1 MASLKVPDAG
11 LQLEGSADA
20 SVGVPLQAF
29 ALNLSD
35 SVIEDMIRCVQ
46 NGEDIQL
53 SLGNSPTFLY
63 GSHTHTPAPI
73 SDSSPLDIFLTK
85 PFEST
90 KIASRIPNTASLWQK
105 PSSPRS
111 DTSEHNGAARSKNLV
126 TSSASSALDSDTEN
140 LQNSMAAA
148 EASKKHSRILE
159 KSMPAQKKVSAK
171 AKSKYLSS
179 MASYGAGSSL
189 PSSPA
194 LTAVGSPSLNQ
205 GYGASQQSME
215 KAKGQRTM
223 IVHELAASDQAY
235 NHLESKW
242 GGKADDF
249 KPTLEKV
256 ADFDAN
262 AQKWMLKRLYWKELD
277 VWKYDYDSPDD
288 RQRAIDNAVRAFDKM
303 RLGIEEPQWEKL
315 LPKDE
320 RGKGK
325 ILSKLQANIAKGPAV
340 PTPKIKVQ
348 KADDGAS
355 DAGGEDALKVDDGR
369 SSVRSN
375 ASLPAKKKISSAD
388 AQVKR
393 LLSTKPNKAKPAPT
407 KTQANKPARE
417 KTTTSAPTRGGKVLS
432 AEFISDSDS
441 ESSGSKPMTSAAT
454 TKTKR
459 PSPAPAPRPKEKP
472 SPAPVPAPRPK
483 YPPRPKPV
491 ERPVERSSER
501 PVERPVERE
510 PPKVAKP
517 QAPIKRRRDEE
528 PEESSSSSGA
538 PLAKRMKPKMPPT
551 GDKVPIRPPSKL
563 KQRPAPT
570 DSSRNTSNSNGSLSF
585 KSTKNTSPAKSS
597 PLASSPPTN
606 ASDLEQRR
614 QLPPDR
620 DLMPI
625 NRKRKV
631 PTDTSDDG
639 LSSKGSTTSADSNKR
654 YKPIGQDLVR
664 KAHKFKMF
672 YEKYASLHREISSM
686 DHPPKDRLA
695 DLIDMRQRLQNMK
708 TDIYR
713 ECPPAIAAA

>member
-11 LQLEGSADA
+11 LQLEGSSDA
-20 SVGVPLQAF
+20 SAGLPTQAF

-35 SVIEDMIRCVQ
+35 SVIENMIRSVQ

-53 SLGNSPTFLY
+53 SLGRNPTFLY
-63 GSHTHTPAPI
+63 GSHSHTPSPI
-73 SDSSPLDIFLTK
+73 HDFAPLDIFLTK

-90 KIASRIPNTASLWQK
+90 KIASRIPITTSLWQK

-111 DTSEHNGAARSKNLV
+111 ETTEHNGAVRSKNLAS
-126 TSSASSALDSDTEN
+126 SSASSALDSDTEN

-159 KSMPAQKKVSAK
+159 KSMPTQKKPSGK

-179 MASYGAGSSL
+179 MASYGTGGSL

-223 IVHELAASDQAY
+223 IVHELAASDKTY
-235 NHLESKW
+235 DYLESKW
-242 GGKADDF
+242 DGKADDF
-249 KPTLEKV
+249 KPTLDKV
-256 ADFDAN
+256 ADFDGN

-288 RQRAIDNAVRAFDKM
+288 RQKAIDNATRAFDKM
-303 RLGIEEPQWEKL
+303 RLGIEEPQWQKL

-340 PTPKIKVQ
+340 STPKIKVQ
-348 KADDGAS
+348 KVDDGTS
-355 DAGGEDALKVDDGR
+355 DAGGDDALKVDDGR

-375 ASLPAKKKISSAD
+375 TSLPGKKKTSSAD

-393 LLSTKPNKAKPAPT
+393 LLSNKPNKPKAAPAPA
-407 KTQANKPARE
+407 KTQASKPVRDRAS
-417 KTTTSAPTRGGKVLS
+417 TSAPTKGGKVLS

-441 ESSGSKPMTSAAT
+441 ESSSNKPMASVSAIKA
-454 TKTKR
+454 KR
-459 PSPAPAPRPKEKP
+459 PSPAPAPKLKER
-472 SPAPVPAPRPK
+472 PAPVPTPAPRPK
-483 YPPRPKPV
+483 YPPRPKPI
-491 ERPVERSSER
+491 ERPVDRQKER
-501 PVERPVERE
+501 PIDRE
-510 PPKVAKP
+510 PARPAKA
-517 QAPIKRRRDEE
+517 QAPVKRRRDEE

-538 PLAKRMKPKMPPT
+538 PLAKRMKPKMATT
-551 GDKVPIRPPSKL
+551 GDKAPIRPPTKL
-563 KQRPAPT
+563 KQRPAPADT
-570 DSSRNTSNSNGSLSF
+570 SRNPSNSNGSLSY

-614 QLPPDR
+614 QLPL
-620 DLMPI
+620 DLAPI

-631 PTDTSDDG
+631 PADTSDDG

-664 KAHKFKMF
+664 KAHKFKTF

>member
-11 LQLEGSADA
+11 LQLEGSPDA
-20 SVGVPLQAF
+20 SVGVPTQAF
-29 ALNLSD
+29 ALSLSD

-63 GSHTHTPAPI
+63 GSDSFTPSPI
-73 SDSSPLDIFLTK
+73 SDPASVDIFLTK

-90 KIASRIPNTASLWQK
+90 KIASRIPITTSLWQK

-111 DTSEHNGAARSKNLV
+111 DTSEHNASARSKNLAS
-126 TSSASSALDSDTEN
+126 SSASSALDSDAEN

-159 KSMPAQKKVSAK
+159 KSMPTQKKPSAK

-179 MASYGAGSSL
+179 MASYGTGGSL

-205 GYGASQQSME
+205 GYGASQQSRD

-223 IVHELAASDQAY
+223 IVHELAAADQSY
-235 NHLESKW
+235 DFLESKW
-242 GGKADDF
+242 DGKADDF
-249 KPTLEKV
+249 KLTLEKV
-256 ADFDAN
+256 ADFDN
-262 AQKWMLKRLYWKELD
+262 SAQKWMLKRLYWKELD
-277 VWKYDYDSPDD
+277 VWRYDYDSPDD
-288 RQRAIDNAVRAFDKM
+288 RQKAIDNAIRAFDKM
-303 RLGIEEPQWEKL
+303 RLGIEEPEWQKL

-348 KADDGAS
+348 KADDGTS
-355 DAGGEDALKVDDGR
+355 DAGGEDALKIDDGR

-375 ASLPAKKKISSAD
+375 SSLPGKKKVSSAD

-393 LLSTKPNKAKPAPT
+393 LLS
-407 KTQANKPARE
+407 NKPSKPKAAPAKAPASKYAKDRVSS
-417 KTTTSAPTRGGKVLS
+417 SAPAKGGKVLS

-441 ESSGSKPMTSAAT
+441 ESSSNKPMASVSSS
-454 TKTKR
+454 KTKR
-459 PSPAPAPRPKEKP
+459 PSPAPAPRLKEKP
-472 SPAPVPAPRPK
+472 APASAPAPRPK

-491 ERPVERSSER
+491 ERPAEQSNERL
-501 PVERPVERE
+501 VDRE
-510 PPKVAKP
+510 PTRQAKT
-517 QAPIKRRRDEE
+517 QAPVKRRRDEE

-538 PLAKRMKPKMPPT
+538 PLAKRMKPKMSTT
-551 GDKVPIRPPSKL
+551 GEKAPIRPPTKL
-563 KQRPAPT
+563 KQRPIPADT
-570 DSSRNTSNSNGSLSF
+570 TRNSLASNGSLPY
-585 KSTKNTSPAKSS
+585 KATKNTSPTKSS

-614 QLPPDR
+614 QLPPD
-620 DLMPI
+620 LAPI

-631 PTDTSDDG
+631 TADTSDDG

-672 YEKYASLHREISSM
+672 YEKYASLHREIANM

-713 ECPPAIAAA
+713 ECPPAIAAV

>member
-20 SVGVPLQAF
+20 SVGVPTQAF
-29 ALNLSD
+29 ALSLPD

-63 GSHTHTPAPI
+63 GLDSFTPSPI
-73 SDSSPLDIFLTK
+73 SDPAPADIFLTK

-90 KIASRIPNTASLWQK
+90 KIASRIPITTSLWQK

-111 DTSEHNGAARSKNLV
+111 DTSEHNASARSKNLAS
-126 TSSASSALDSDTEN
+126 SSASSALDSDAEN

-148 EASKKHSRILE
+148 EASKKHLMTSWI
-159 KSMPAQKKVSAK
+159 KM
-171 AKSKYLSS
+171 
-179 MASYGAGSSL
+179 
-189 PSSPA
+189 
-194 LTAVGSPSLNQ
+194 
-205 GYGASQQSME
+205 
-215 KAKGQRTM
+215 
-223 IVHELAASDQAY
+223 D
-235 NHLESKW
+235 
-242 GGKADDF
+242 GKADDF
-249 KPTLEKV
+249 KLTLEKV
-256 ADFDAN
+256 ADFDN
-262 AQKWMLKRLYWKELD
+262 SAQKWMLKRLYWKELD
-277 VWKYDYDSPDD
+277 VWRYDYDSPDD
-288 RQRAIDNAVRAFDKM
+288 RQKAIDNAIRAFDKM
-303 RLGIEEPQWEKL
+303 RLGIEEPEWQKL

-348 KADDGAS
+348 KADDGTS
-355 DAGGEDALKVDDGR
+355 DAGGEDTLKIDDGR

-375 ASLPAKKKISSAD
+375 SSLPGKKKVSSAD

-393 LLSTKPNKAKPAPT
+393 LLS
-407 KTQANKPARE
+407 NKPSKPKA
-417 KTTTSAPTRGGKVLS
+417 APAKAPASKCSQR
-432 AEFISDSDS
+432 EFISDSDS
-441 ESSGSKPMTSAAT
+441 ESSSNKPMASVSSS
-454 TKTKR
+454 KTKR
-459 PSPAPAPRPKEKP
+459 PSPAPAPAPRPKEKP
-472 SPAPVPAPRPK
+472 APASAPAPRPK

-491 ERPVERSSER
+491 ERPAEPSNERL
-501 PVERPVERE
+501 VDRE
-510 PPKVAKP
+510 PTRQAKT
-517 QAPIKRRRDEE
+517 QAPVKRRRDEE

-538 PLAKRMKPKMPPT
+538 PLAKRMKPKMSTT
-551 GDKVPIRPPSKL
+551 GEKAPIRPPTKL
-563 KQRPAPT
+563 KQRPIPADT
-570 DSSRNTSNSNGSLSF
+570 TRNSSASNGSLPY
-585 KSTKNTSPAKSS
+585 KATKNTSPTKSS

-614 QLPPDR
+614 QLPPD
-620 DLMPI
+620 LAPI

-631 PTDTSDDG
+631 TADTSDDG

-672 YEKYASLHREISSM
+672 YEKYASLHREIASM

-713 ECPPAIAAA
+713 ECPPAIAAV